1 MVTWPDHISVLGK
14 VELAK
19 RLGVR
24 GISIFKLD
32 GGQDPKIWIFL
43 K

>member
-1 MVTWPDHISVLGK
+1 

-32 GGQDPKIWIFL
+32 GGQDPDIWNVLTGI
-43 K
+43 KK